1 MESWLIA
8 LIAVIPGVAWLYY
21 FYKKDRYEPEPIAW
35 ILVVFTLGALVTIPV
50 GIIEGI
56 LEVATGSIL
65 AAVLIAPACEELA
78 KYWVVKKSVY
88 GSREFDEPVDGII
101 YAAAAGLGFATLEN
115 IFYVFSAYDE
125 SLLLAIETGVLRG
138 LLSVPG
144 HVLFSAMWGAALG
157 MARFM
162 PGEGKTMMVWRGLF
176 FSMVAH
182 ALFNY
187 LILQSILGVAIL
199 ILIVIPLLWVLINR
213 NIRHALSLSIF
224 RR

>member
-8 LIAVIPGVAWLYY
+8 LIAVIPGLLWLYY
-21 FYKKDRYEPEPIAW
+21 FYKKDRYEPEPLAW

-50 GIIEGI
+50 GIFEGI
-56 LEVATGSIL
+56 LEAATGSIL
-65 AAVLIAPACEELA
+65 AAILIAPACEELA
-78 KYWVVKKSVY
+78 KYWVVKKTVY
-88 GSREFDEPVDGII
+88 GNSEFNEPVDGII

-115 IFYVFSAYDE
+115 LLYVFSAYDE

-157 MARFM
+157 MAKFM
-162 PGEGKTMMVWRGLF
+162 PGDSGKMLIWKGIF
-176 FSMVAH
+176 FSMLAH

-187 LILQSILGVAIL
+187 LILQSVLGLGLLVL
-199 ILIVIPLLWVLINR
+199 VVIPVFWILTDR
-213 NIRHALSLSIF
+213 NIRQALSLSF
-224 RR
+224 FK

>member
-8 LIAVIPGVAWLYY
+8 LIAVVPGLLWLYY
-21 FYKKDRYEPEPIAW
+21 FYKKDRYEPEPLAW

-50 GIIEGI
+50 GIFEGI
-56 LEVATGSIL
+56 LEAATGSIL
-65 AAVLIAPACEELA
+65 AAILIAPACEELA

-88 GSREFDEPVDGII
+88 GSREFNEPVDGII

-115 IFYVFSAYDE
+115 ILYVFSAYDE

-157 MARFM
+157 MAKFM
-162 PGEGKTMMVWRGLF
+162 PGDSGKMLIWKGIF
-176 FSMVAH
+176 FSMLAH

-187 LILQSILGVAIL
+187 LILQSVLGLGLLVL
-199 ILIVIPLLWVLINR
+199 VVIPVFWILTDR
-213 NIRHALSLSIF
+213 NIRQALSLSF
-224 RR
+224 FK